1 MLANGRAVRPSGRI
15 SYSKCHLLQL
25 LEYLFRMFDLVYS
38 LAFLNI
44 NSVSI
49 KPFYVIVTNYDFIDL
64 TEQHIYTVSPF
75 RPRIKNSASSRV
87 TVKTTPTSGT
97 L

>member
-25 LEYLFRMFDLVYS
+25 LEYLFRMFDLVYR

-44 NSVSI
+44 NYISI

-64 TEQHIYTVSPF
+64 IEAATYTRF
-75 RPRIKNSASSRV
+75 IFLGLGLRIQQVHGSQ
-87 TVKTTPTSGT
+87 
-97 L
+97 